1 MDLDLSHYDYDD
13 LRGLFQLPN
22 PYTRSEWK
30 AVYSVVKAVHPDKS
44 RLDGSYFD
52 FFKKAHA
59 LLGAVLQTRGHRKDI
74 DDVLGRAEREKIGA
88 MSHEQFSE
96 WFNTAFE
103 EVNGKE
109 KGVGYGDWLAS
120 DEGLVET
127 GEGGSVHTY
136 FSNQR
141 AKGAGRA
148 ALVVTDCGSSFDV
161 IGEEPSSYSSS
172 MFSKLQFDDVQAAHS
187 QTFIPVDFS
196 DFRKADMVETLEQRQ
211 QARSNASLAVRSTA
225 DSVSELSSIRKK
237 QEASGMARQYRLT
250 RQMEEST
257 QRQSDV
263 TGRLL
268 ALKSSMR

>member
-22 PYTRSEWK
+22 PYTQSEWK
-30 AVYSVVKAVHPDKS
+30 AAYSVVKSVHPDKS
-44 RLDGSYFD
+44 RLDGSYFG

-74 DDVLGRAEREKIGA
+74 DDVLGLAEREKIGG

-96 WFNTAFE
+96 WFNAAFE
-103 EVNGKE
+103 EVHGRE

-120 DEGLVET
+120 DDGLVET
-127 GEGGSVHTY
+127 GEGGSVHSY
-136 FSNQR
+136 FSNKR
-141 AKGAGRA
+141 SKGAERA

-161 IGEEPSSYSSS
+161 MGEEPSSYSSS
-172 MFSKLQFDDVQAAHS
+172 LFSKLQFDDVQRAHS
-187 QTFIPVDFS
+187 QTFIPVDSS

-211 QARSNASLAVRSTA
+211 QARTNASHVVRSTE
-225 DSVSELSSIRKK
+225 DSIKELSGIMKK

-268 ALKSSMR
+268 ALKSSTR